1 MYSPLVSFTCCFALL
16 ALPLCGRTVRG
27 VVTDNT
33 GKPVVSASVRLKNR
47 ATLRIRSAS
56 TGADGVYRFTG
67 LNPRMDY
74 ELRAAYKGLSS
85 GWVSLSR
92 FDEGDERTVDLQLK

>member
-1 MYSPLVSFTCCFALL
+1 
-16 ALPLCGRTVRG
+16 
-27 VVTDNT
+27 
-33 GKPVVSASVRLKNR
+33 
-47 ATLRIRSAS
+47 
-56 TGADGVYRFTG
+56 
-67 LNPRMDY
+67 MDY